1 MRILVGVLSVS
12 ALINLALAQPAPS
25 DAKIKIHQLIIE
37 AKNLPDDDKERV
49 VHLLQ
54 QNTYFENEL
63 ETRVQM
69 SLRDLGYFKAQ
80 VDDPKISIIGQSQET
95 KDADVSV
102 KVEQGAQYRLG
113 EISFPHANVFPHDQM
128 RSLFHLQS
136 GDLFVSTAI
145 SLGLDRL
152 RNLYATRGYINA
164 VASPAVRAD
173 ESSHTI
179 DLIID
184 VDGGKPYD
192 FGRLFLNGTEPH
204 PGAGKALMESWK
216 TLQGKQFNPDQLK
229 TWLAANASLWPGA
242 EVSHWDLIVQQPP
255 SEAVDVKL
263 LLP

>member
-192 FGRLFLNGTEPH
+192 FGRLFLNGTSSRCWKGADGILEDPAGQAVQPRSAEDLASGERLFVARCGGLTLGPH
-204 PGAGKALMESWK
+204 RP
-216 TLQGKQFNPDQLK
+216 T
-229 TWLAANASLWPGA
+229 TT
-242 EVSHWDLIVQQPP
+242 I
-255 SEAVDVKL
+255 
-263 LLP
+263 